1 MVPPD
6 STIDWCFGTP
16 SLHPHTGQALCRSFD
31 NYRPQTLREMES
43 LMGKAADVEYKA
55 PEGLYSLWGYR
66 QTNTGG
72 FFYSSKVCCV
82 SVKGQIIA
90 VAALYPTRSG
100 QGVAAGDKYLFD
112 GGTQP
117 KAVGKVCD
125 MFFRKQELD
134 RASHF
139 GKRVEFSADG
149 KLSVLLGPGDKL
161 LGWQGETPIVSRAQS
176 MSQQENTPAPGL
188 DISPVVNALVN
199 PQTWQVPP
207 PSANELEL
215 QQIADRNRAKTQMFI
230 DEQRAKADYQREK
243 YFELLEKRSKEI
255 GKMKFPE

>member
-1 MVPPD
+1 MKGWGFLLLRCLFVCVCGMLSSCSMVPPD

-125 MFFRKQELD
+125 MFFRCNA
-134 RASHF
+134 RRRM
-139 GKRVEFSADG
+139 GKGA
-149 KLSVLLGPGDKL
+149 GDLRK
-161 LGWQGETPIVSRAQS
+161 
-176 MSQQENTPAPGL
+176 
-188 DISPVVNALVN
+188 
-199 PQTWQVPP
+199 
-207 PSANELEL
+207 
-215 QQIADRNRAKTQMFI
+215 
-230 DEQRAKADYQREK
+230 
-243 YFELLEKRSKEI
+243 
-255 GKMKFPE
+255 

>member
-1 MVPPD
+1 MNLW
-6 STIDWCFGTP
+6 SFYTA
-16 SLHPHTGQALCRSFD
+16 SLHSHGRLKDSDGCSLTALAFRSC
-31 NYRPQTLREMES
+31 PSETLLQRCCNR
-43 LMGKAADVEYKA
+43 AADFSQLPCK
-55 PEGLYSLWGYR
+55 PPR
-66 QTNTGG
+66 NTLHIFSHRPFLHNALIISARNPSFPFLTPPR
-72 FFYSSKVCCV
+72 FFH
-82 SVKGQIIA
+82 
-90 VAALYPTRSG
+90 
-100 QGVAAGDKYLFD
+100 
-112 GGTQP
+112 
-117 KAVGKVCD
+117 
-125 MFFRKQELD
+125 RKQELD

-139 GKRVEFSADG
+139 GKRVEFSSDG

-255 GKMKFPE
+255 GKMKFAE